1 MRSCKTI
8 SFSFRTNF
16 LAVPPPP
23 PSPPPCSAPCELAR
37 SITCSKSFR
46 DTGIEVELSSL
57 LLSVHVVA
65 ASCCCCCCCCLLYG
79 FIYFSQV
86 QPPSKSCRLVLA
98 HHRSPSPRPSPILI
112 PFPFPCLFHVLFCA
126 TNFYFMPL
134 PLADWFLDSS

>member
-16 LAVPPPP
+16 LAMP
-23 PSPPPCSAPCELAR
+23 PSLSFSPLACPALPHASWPAVSHVGKVFVTQELKLSSAR
-37 SITCSKSFR
+37 SCCQCP
-46 DTGIEVELSSL
+46 
-57 LLSVHVVA
+57 
-65 ASCCCCCCCCLLYG
+65 SCCCCCCCCLLYG

-86 QPPSKSCRLVLA
+86 QPPSKSCRLVLG
-98 HHRSPSPRPSPILI
+98 HHPSRSPILI

-134 PLADWFLDSS
+134 PLPDWFLDSS

>member
-16 LAVPPPP
+16 LAIPPPP
-23 PSPPPCSAPCELAR
+23 IHFPSPHASWPAVSHVGKVFVTQEL
-37 SITCSKSFR
+37 K
-46 DTGIEVELSSL
+46 LSSACI
-57 LLSVHVVA
+57 VVV
-65 ASCCCCCCCCLLYG
+65 CPRCCCCCCCLLYG

-86 QPPSKSCRLVLA
+86 QPPSKSCRLVLG
-98 HHRSPSPRPSPILI
+98 HHPSRSPILI

-134 PLADWFLDSS
+134 PLPLPDWFLDSS

>member
-16 LAVPPPP
+16 LAIP
-23 PSPPPCSAPCELAR
+23 PSPSATSPLPPPHASWPAVSHVGKVFVTQEL
-37 SITCSKSFR
+37 K
-46 DTGIEVELSSL
+46 LSSARI
-57 LLSVHVVA
+57 VVV
-65 ASCCCCCCCCLLYG
+65 CPRCCCLLYG

-86 QPPSKSCRLVLA
+86 QPPSKSCRLVLG
-98 HHRSPSPRPSPILI
+98 HHPSRSPILI

-134 PLADWFLDSS
+134 PLPLPDWFLDSS